1 MSSSCS
7 YRLSPHW
14 MWTKYLSVC
23 SSREVAHLIGSSWKY
38 LVWFRLVLR
47 HIKGSK
53 KLIDH
58 VQKIIIFLTVSA
70 ARCAEK
76 LIIYLFLSVMLGSRK
91 KNNNFLISGTKNLK
105 NNEAIIVNY
114 WEIIQSDFWHGM
126 HLFLSISGNSRM

>member
-1 MSSSCS
+1 
-7 YRLSPHW
+7 
-14 MWTKYLSVC
+14 
-23 SSREVAHLIGSSWKY
+23 VAHLIGSSRKY
-38 LVWFRLVLR
+38 LVWFRLVR

-91 KNNNFLISGTKNLK
+91 KNNNFLISGIKNLK

-114 WEIIQSDFWHGM
+114 
-126 HLFLSISGNSRM
+126 